1 MRVAIAG
8 AGAVG
13 RSIALELVD
22 RLPEAIEQF
31 HEALRMNPNN
41 AEAHANLA
49 LALLAS
55 GKPRESIPE
64 FETALRLN
72 PELTGTADNLRRAQA
87 QLGSQK

>member
-1 MRVAIAG
+1 
-8 AGAVG
+8 
-13 RSIALELVD
+13 
-22 RLPEAIEQF
+22 
-31 HEALRMNPNN
+31 MNPNN

-72 PELTGTADNLRRAQA
+72 PQLTGAADNLRRAQA
-87 QLGSQK
+87 QLESQE